1 MSPSSGLESSPSTA
15 CTSKDPGQSPG
26 WPSLK
31 VENKSCEL
39 LKLLLGPCLGACC
52 PGRLQNVVLYQNHCF
67 LAAPKM
73 PQEQL
78 RQAHFFLLFYFFLF
92 PWAHVSTIQR
102 YHLVPKG
109 RGLLFFFFP
118 VCCRLSCL
126 HPVISSSVKAAQA
139 VFHENEFKN
148 MLICNFYFFFKHL
161 DLSQVFLFNGK
172 LK

>member
-1 MSPSSGLESSPSTA
+1 MRPSSGLESSPSTA

-52 PGRLQNVVLYQNHCF
+52 PGRLQNVLLYQNHCF
-67 LAAPKM
+67 LAALKM

-78 RQAHFFLLFYFFLF
+78 RQAHVFSFFLRRPMWWYRGTV
-92 PWAHVSTIQR
+92 WC
-102 YHLVPKG
+102 PKG
-109 RGLLFFFFP
+109 EDCFFFFFFP
-118 VCCRLSCL
+118 LCCRLSCL
-126 HPVISSSVKAAQA
+126 RPVISSSVKAAQA

-148 MLICNFYFFFKHL
+148 MLIFNFIFLKHL
-161 DLSQVFLFNGK
+161 DLSEVFLFNGK